1 MYATVPTFD
10 IQHVCGNEYERL
22 NRDGKCNHDSTLSS
36 LSERL
41 VVPSCAIPAQLCRG
55 GVDFSYNLIHPQV
68 VRCRSSV
75 QRANPSVR
83 CQLVYLTSELVG

>member
-1 MYATVPTFD
+1 MYATYCTFD

-41 VVPSCAIPAQLCRG
+41 VVPSCAIPARLCRG
-55 GVDFSYNLIHPQV
+55 GVDFSYNLIHP
-68 VRCRSSV
+68 
-75 QRANPSVR
+75 
-83 CQLVYLTSELVG
+83 